1 MWCLTSYHLLYEII
15 FFTRLSSLLST
26 LLSRSSSSSIRKT
39 EMQANQSNVSTKLKK
54 HDFVIPEI
62 EVTSQLIDL
71 RSSATLCWS
80 VEVRPWPCRRWQFEG
95 TVVSNVSS
103 GVWHLDYI
111 LITWPTRRS
120 RRLRIVRLKGIN
132 LARWLRSAVDIVS
145 GQVMPKTAQT
155 LWRWDASICR
165 HSEGVMGTDSSPYAA
180 IISTV
185 ALKTR
190 IFLASL
196 ILEMKI
202 VQSSPVANHVRPIFS
217 WTTFR
222 GVLVETPW

>member
-1 MWCLTSYHLLYEII
+1 M
-15 FFTRLSSLLST
+15 
-26 LLSRSSSSSIRKT
+26 
-39 EMQANQSNVSTKLKK
+39 STKLKK

-95 TVVSNVSS
+95 TVVSNVPS
-103 GVWHLDYI
+103 GVWHLDCI

-120 RRLRIVRLKGIN
+120 RSLWIVRLKGLN
-132 LARWLRSAVDIVS
+132 LARWVSSAVGIVS
-145 GQVMPKTAQT
+145 GQLMPNAARTNW
-155 LWRWDASICR
+155 LWDASICQHNER
-165 HSEGVMGTDSSPYAA
+165 VMGTDSSPCAA
-180 IISTV
+180 IVSTV
-185 ALKTR
+185 AFKRR
-190 IFLASL
+190 ILLASL

-202 VQSSPVANHVRPIFS
+202 GLSLPIANHARPIFS

-222 GVLVETPW
+222 GVLVETPR

>member
-1 MWCLTSYHLLYEII
+1 
-15 FFTRLSSLLST
+15 
-26 LLSRSSSSSIRKT
+26 
-39 EMQANQSNVSTKLKK
+39 MQANQSNVSTKLKK

-71 RSSATLCWS
+71 RSLAKLCWS

-95 TVVSNVSS
+95 TVVSNVPSC
-103 GVWHLDYI
+103 VWHLDRI

-132 LARWLRSAVDIVS
+132 MARWVSSAVDIVS
-145 GQVMPKTAQT
+145 GQVMPKAARTI
-155 LWRWDASICR
+155 WRWNALIYR
-165 HSEGVMGTDSSPYAA
+165 HNERVMGNDSSPYAA
-180 IISTV
+180 IASKV
-185 ALKTR
+185 ALKR
-190 IFLASL
+190 CILLASL

-202 VQSSPVANHVRPIFS
+202 GQSLPIANHARPIFI

-222 GVLVETPW
+222 GVLVETPR

>member
-1 MWCLTSYHLLYEII
+1 
-15 FFTRLSSLLST
+15 
-26 LLSRSSSSSIRKT
+26 
-39 EMQANQSNVSTKLKK
+39 MQANQSNVSTKLKK

-80 VEVRPWPCRRWQFEG
+80 VEVRPLPCRRWHFEG
-95 TVVSNVSS
+95 TVVSNVPS
-103 GVWHLDYI
+103 GVWHLDCI

-120 RRLRIVRLKGIN
+120 QRLRIVRLKGIN
-132 LARWLRSAVDIVS
+132 LARWVSSAVDIIS
-145 GQVMPKTAQT
+145 GQVMPKAARTI
-155 LWRWDASICR
+155 WRWDASICR
-165 HSEGVMGTDSSPYAA
+165 HNEGVMGNDSSPYAA

-185 ALKTR
+185 ALKSC
-190 IFLASL
+190 ILLANL

-202 VQSSPVANHVRPIFS
+202 SLSLPISNYARPIFT

-222 GVLVETPW
+222 SILVETPR